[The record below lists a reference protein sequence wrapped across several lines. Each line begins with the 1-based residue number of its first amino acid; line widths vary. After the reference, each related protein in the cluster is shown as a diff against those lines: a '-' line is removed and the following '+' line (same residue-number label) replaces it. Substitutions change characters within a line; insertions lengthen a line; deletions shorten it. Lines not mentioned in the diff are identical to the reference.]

1 MNWAAIA
8 YAIQQIGGYT
18 MGLWSNKEAARRNE
32 IYAENQ
38 YYYQTQLQ
46 QNAQNFMEKMS
57 NTAHQREMADLR
69 AAGLNPLLTANNGAS
84 TPTSSAGSV
93 GLQDA
98 SAEVA
103 ERNNKI
109 TAALQFQQLA
119 QNEKSI
125 ANERMLKL
133 AQSKNLD
140 TANWTERTQQALNI
154 ANALYTEEKRISQ
167 MKENSTYETRLMHN
181 LQLIRTQIL
190 EGLANTAK
198 MYNDI
203 DMSKLNYNLVASANE
218 YEIRKKQAETNKI
231 NAEIPKTYAEMEK
244 IWEETRGI
252 NQINNL
258 RNPEFIKN
266 LILAGVTVYF
276 LKGKKVPDKII
287 QQAQNLIKVV
297 PKHIPY

>member
-8 YAIQQIGGYT
+8 YMAQQLGSYT

-32 IYAENQ
+32 IYSENQ

-46 QNAQNFMEKMS
+46 QNAQNWMEYMS
-57 NTAHQREMADLR
+57 NTAHQREMTDLR

-84 TPTSSAGSV
+84 TPSSSAGSV

-133 AQSKNLD
+133 AQTKNLD

-154 ANALYTEEKRISQ
+154 ANALYTEEKRIGQ
-167 MKENSTYETRLMHN
+167 MQENTSYENRLMHN
-181 LQLIRTQIL
+181 LQMIRTQIL
-190 EGLANTAK
+190 EGLASTAK

-203 DMSKLNYNLVASANE
+203 DISKLNYNLAASANE
-218 YEIRKKQAETNKI
+218 YENRRKETETELIK
-231 NAEIPKTYAEMEK
+231 AQTSEAKRREK
-244 IWEETRGI
+244 WIEEHPYQSDWTRGI
-252 NQINNL
+252 GEWTGAIGNIFN
-258 RNPEFIKN
+258 
-266 LILAGVTVYF
+266 GSYTYS
-276 LKGKKVPDKII
+276 KK
-287 QQAQNLIKVV
+287 
-297 PKHIPY
+297 H